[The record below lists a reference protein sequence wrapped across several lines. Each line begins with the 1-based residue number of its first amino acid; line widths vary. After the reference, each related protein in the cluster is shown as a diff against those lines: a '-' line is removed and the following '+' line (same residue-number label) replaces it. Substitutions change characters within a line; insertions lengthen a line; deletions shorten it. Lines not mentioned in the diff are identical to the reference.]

1 MIINYLVCIF
11 EGGEYNLS
19 RISNH
24 SEDLNP
30 LNEQKKIDKR
40 SKNMPHSRQ
49 FLLFTFPNIVNLLLL
64 KTLFSTHK
72 LNGEVLYKILQVRNF
87 NK

>member
-1 MIINYLVCIF
+1 MNK
-11 EGGEYNLS
+11 
-19 RISNH
+19 
-24 SEDLNP
+24 
-30 LNEQKKIDKR
+30 KKIDKR